1 MWLAKKPEIDASAER
16 ARLLEQMDLEEL
28 MTYMIRY
35 GRPRMSYHDK
45 GWYCKVEMNTN
56 TKGTQFDVA
65 SDFDQPTPLH
75 AARMC
80 HERII
85 GAMKALGV

>member
-1 MWLAKKPEIDASAER
+1 MLLAVNNTNDAT
-16 ARLLEQMDLEEL
+16 RLQSMQLEEL
-28 MTYMIRY
+28 LTYMIRY
-35 GRPRMSYHDK
+35 GKPRLSYIDK

-65 SDFDQPTPLH
+65 SEFDQPTPLH

-80 HERII
+80 HERIENALRAI
-85 GAMKALGV
+85 GK

>member
-1 MWLAKKPEIDASAER
+1 MFNLVKKPEVSEATR
-16 ARLLEQMDLEEL
+16 LEQMQLEEL
-28 MTYMIRY
+28 LLYLIRY
-35 GRPRMSYHDK
+35 GKPRVSYHDG

-85 GAMKALGV
+85 AAMKALGV

>member
-1 MWLAKKPEIDASAER
+1 MFNLAKKPDIQTER
-16 ARLLEQMDLEEL
+16 ARLLDQMDLEEL
-28 MTYMIRY
+28 MVYLIRY
-35 GRPRMSYHDK
+35 GKPRVSYLDG

-65 SDFDQPTPLH
+65 SEFNQPTPLH

-80 HERII
+80 HERIV

>member
-1 MWLAKKPEIDASAER
+1 MWLVKKPEVTEAT
-16 ARLLEQMDLEEL
+16 RLESMELEEL
-28 MTYMIRY
+28 LTYMIRY
-35 GRPRMSYHDK
+35 GKPRLSYFDK

-80 HERII
+80 HERIV

>member
-1 MWLAKKPEIDASAER
+1 MWLVKKPETDEAT
-16 ARLLEQMDLEEL
+16 RLENMNLEEL
-28 MTYMIRY
+28 LLHMIRY
-35 GRPRMSYHDK
+35 GRPRLSLHDG

-65 SDFDQPTPLH
+65 SEFNQPTPLH

-80 HERII
+80 HERIEN
-85 GAMKALGV
+85 AMKALLQ

>member
-1 MWLAKKPEIDASAER
+1 MLLAVNNTNDAT
-16 ARLLEQMDLEEL
+16 RLQSMQLEEL
-28 MTYMIRY
+28 LTYMIRY
-35 GRPRMSYHDK
+35 GKPRLSYIDK

-56 TKGTQFDVA
+56 TEGTQFDVA

-80 HERII
+80 HERIENALRVI
-85 GAMKALGV
+85 GK

>member
-1 MWLAKKPEIDASAER
+1 MWLVKSPEVSEATR
-16 ARLLEQMDLEEL
+16 LEQMTLEEL
-28 MTYMIRY
+28 MMYMVRY
-35 GRPRMSYHDK
+35 GRPRLSLHDG

-56 TKGTQFDVA
+56 AKGTQFDVA
-65 SDFDQPTPLH
+65 SEFNQPTPLH

-85 GAMKALGV
+85 TALKTLGVDV

>member
-1 MWLAKKPEIDASAER
+1 MFNLAKKPDVIQER

-28 MTYMIRY
+28 MVYMIRY
-35 GRPRMSYHDK
+35 GKPRLSLHDG

-65 SDFDQPTPLH
+65 SEFNQPTPLH

-80 HERII
+80 NERIEN
-85 GAMKALGV
+85 AMKALGV

>member
-1 MWLAKKPEIDASAER
+1 MWLVKKPEISEATK
-16 ARLLEQMDLEEL
+16 LEHMGLEEL
-28 MTYMIRY
+28 LTYMIRY
-35 GRPRMSYHDK
+35 GKPRISYLDK

-65 SDFDQPTPLH
+65 SDFDQPTPLQ

>member
-1 MWLAKKPEIDASAER
+1 MWLVKTPEVSNTTK
-16 ARLLEQMDLEEL
+16 LEHMELEEL
-28 MTYMIRY
+28 LTYMVRY
-35 GRPRMSYHDK
+35 GKPRLSYLDK

-65 SDFDQPTPLH
+65 SDFDQPTPLQ

-80 HERII
+80 HERIQT
-85 GAMKALGV
+85 AMKALGV

>member
-1 MWLAKKPEIDASAER
+1 MWLVAKPEISNATRIESM
-16 ARLLEQMDLEEL
+16 QLEEL
-28 MTYMIRY
+28 ITYMIRY
-35 GRPRMSYHDK
+35 GKPRLSYLDK

-56 TKGTQFDVA
+56 TKGTQFDVS

-80 HERII
+80 HERIET
-85 GAMKALGV
+85 ALKALGL

>member
-1 MWLAKKPEIDASAER
+1 MWLVKKPEVSEAQRVA
-16 ARLLEQMDLEEL
+16 QMELEEFMVYL
-28 MTYMIRY
+28 IRY
-35 GRPRMSYHDK
+35 GKPRLSYLDG

-65 SDFDQPTPLH
+65 SEFNQPTPLH
-75 AARMC
+75 AVRMC
-80 HERII
+80 NERIE

>member
-1 MWLAKKPEIDASAER
+1 MFLAVKNTISEAT
-16 ARLLEQMDLEEL
+16 RLESMQLEEL
-28 MTYMIRY
+28 LTFMIRY
-35 GRPRMSYHDK
+35 GKPRLSYLDK

-56 TKGTQFDVA
+56 TEGTQFDVA

-80 HERII
+80 HERIENALRAI
-85 GAMKALGV
+85 GK

>member
-1 MWLAKKPEIDASAER
+1 MWLAKKPEISDAT
-16 ARLLEQMDLEEL
+16 RLTQMELEEL
-28 MTYMIRY
+28 MVYMIRY
-35 GRPRMSYHDK
+35 GKPRVSYLDG

-65 SDFDQPTPLH
+65 SEFNQPTPLQ
-75 AARMC
+75 AARQC

>member
-1 MWLAKKPEIDASAER
+1 MWLVAKPEISNAT
-16 ARLLEQMDLEEL
+16 RLESMQLEEFL
-28 MTYMIRY
+28 TYLIRY
-35 GRPRMSYHDK
+35 GKPRLSYFDK

-75 AARMC
+75 AVRMC
-80 HERII
+80 NERIEN
-85 GAMKALGV
+85 AMKALGL

>member
-1 MWLAKKPEIDASAER
+1 MWLVKKPELSDASK
-16 ARLLEQMDLEEL
+16 LEQMELEEL
-28 MTYMIRY
+28 MVYLIRY
-35 GRPRMSYHDK
+35 GKPRLSYIDK

-65 SDFDQPTPLH
+65 SDFEQPTPLH
-75 AARMC
+75 AVRMC

-85 GAMKALGV
+85 GAMKALGL